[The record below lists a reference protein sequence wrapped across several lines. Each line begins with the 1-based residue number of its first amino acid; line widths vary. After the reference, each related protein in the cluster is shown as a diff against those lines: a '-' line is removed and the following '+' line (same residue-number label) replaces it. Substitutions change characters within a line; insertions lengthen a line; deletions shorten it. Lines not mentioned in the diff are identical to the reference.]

1 MPMLPQAFE
10 GHSSW
15 LPYVM
20 PPIYDETTVLFI
32 LVYMYKNL
40 YYPEPYKPGRSGN
53 NQRNKIFHELTHAH
67 AFTIFCKQYSRSV
80 TLL

>member
-10 GHSSW
+10 GHSYW

-20 PPIYDETTVLFI
+20 PPTYDETTVLFI
-32 LVYMYKNL
+32 LVYMCKNL
-40 YYPEPYKPGRSGN
+40 YYPEPYKLGHSGN
-53 NQRNKIFHELTHAH
+53 KQRNKIFHELRHAH
-67 AFTIFCKQYSRSV
+67 ALQYFAKQYSRSV